1 LIGAKLP
8 GDFKIKKS
16 KLRGEQSFGMLCSE
30 KELGLAA
37 DADGLME
44 LAADAPMGTDIRD
57 YLALNDQLIEVDLT
71 PNRADCLS
79 VEGVAREVALLN
91 ELEFNVTQI
100 NPHAVE
106 HQETLEAPQT
116 ICKGASVPTST

>member
-1 LIGAKLP
+1 VTSTTGPKLLKPERRKRSCIHNGVSAVALTPLILIGAKLP

-44 LAADAPMGTDIRD
+44 LAADAPVGTDISCIHNGVS
-57 YLALNDQLIEVDLT
+57 AVALT
-71 PNRADCLS
+71 PLIKRP
-79 VEGVAREVALLN
+79 R
-91 ELEFNVTQI
+91 
-100 NPHAVE
+100 
-106 HQETLEAPQT
+106 
-116 ICKGASVPTST
+116 

>member
-1 LIGAKLP
+1 VGTDTPLQIVCGASNVREGLKIPAALIGAKLP

-44 LAADAPMGTDIRD
+44 LAADAPVG
-57 YLALNDQLIEVDLT
+57 ALT
-71 PNRADCLS
+71 PLIKRP
-79 VEGVAREVALLN
+79 R
-91 ELEFNVTQI
+91 
-100 NPHAVE
+100 
-106 HQETLEAPQT
+106 
-116 ICKGASVPTST
+116 